1 MIAAGGEIQ
10 HFGQPGDVEGIGAG
24 QGGEPKLAQLKVIHP
39 VDNGQVADCSR
50 QRCKRQVDGAGRVI
64 LPHGAIHG
72 GAVMRRGQ
80 RGHAVNPAV
89 HSSTEEGRNIRWGG
103 IDFLLNAFTC
113 DLCEKPHR
121 SSAKA
126 VAKEVNSFL
135 RPPAGEKRLCICF
148 AIAVVIMSSRVR
160 CAVIHRCSRQLCI
173 KLTGTVPC
181 AGNRPNGSRIAVIA
195 FRFQVG

>member
-1 MIAAGGEIQ
+1 
-10 HFGQPGDVEGIGAG
+10 
-24 QGGEPKLAQLKVIHP
+24 
-39 VDNGQVADCSR
+39 
-50 QRCKRQVDGAGRVI
+50 
-64 LPHGAIHG
+64 
-72 GAVMRRGQ
+72 MRRGQ

-173 KLTGTVPC
+173 KLTGTVHALEIGQRKPHSSHSLPIPGRLVSC
-181 AGNRPNGSRIAVIA
+181 RSSCPSMGQPH
-195 FRFQVG
+195 